1 MNTTIKKKAALI
13 ELGGSHAECL
23 YAQISFLH
31 HAQYEVHVICN
42 RHLWPLLERMEGIAG
57 HQLHDIGHATKNRAQ
72 VVRAIKKYLRQHGIQ
87 RAVINTT
94 EATGIRGLALG
105 LLFRKISLTGLVHN
119 ARKLNS
125 GFTLR
130 KLIGLKIKK
139 FFVLNDAQ
147 LPHIHPPQ
155 GVTVRSFYPVFFPQ
169 PGPLPAGEQAVT
181 KAPGE
186 CWVCIPGSIELGR
199 RDYPALLQQL
209 EKEGLPANLKLIFL
223 GGYNPVEPSLQHSN
237 LPAQLATLPQRDQLV
252 TFAPGLVPQQVFDA
266 WLRQADAILPLL
278 HPGVDKFAE
287 YHTTRISGAYNLSF
301 GYRIPLLM
309 EDSFNS
315 WEDLRRHAVFYR
327 APELVALLHK
337 IAANPAIL
345 REKAEGIA
353 TDPKFSFETQ
363 CQRYLALVEQ

>member
-42 RHLWPLLERMEGIAG
+42 RHLWPLLERMEGITG
-57 HQLHDIGHATKNRAQ
+57 HQLHDIDASSKSRMRA
-72 VVRAIKKYLRQHGIQ
+72 VRAIKTYLRQHGIQ

-94 EATGIRGLALG
+94 EATGIRELALG

-119 ARKLNS
+119 ARKLNK

-130 KLIGLKIKK
+130 KLTGLKMKK

-147 LPHIHPPQ
+147 LPHIHPPK
-155 GVTVRSFYPVFFPQ
+155 GATVRSFYPAFFPQ
-169 PGPLPAGEQAVT
+169 PGPLPAGEGPAP

-199 RDYPALLQQL
+199 RDYPALLDQL
-209 EKEGLPANLKLIFL
+209 EKQGLPANMKLIFL
-223 GGYNPVEPSLQHSN
+223 GGYDPEQATLRHSN
-237 LPAQLATLPQRDQLV
+237 LAMQLGRLPFQDQLV
-252 TFAPGLVPQQVFDA
+252 TFAPGLVPQPVFDA

-309 EDSFNS
+309 EDSFAS
-315 WEDLRRHAVFYR
+315 WEDLRRHAVFYQ
-327 APELVALLHK
+327 AAELVALLHK
-337 IAANPAIL
+337 LAANPALL
-345 REKAEGIA
+345 REKAAGIA